1 MLTAAAAAL
10 AGGAASPPP
19 PLPGFLA
26 ALAGPLE
33 HYGLWAI
40 FVLVLLED
48 FGIPVPG
55 ETVLIAGAVYAGS
68 GRLNVVAVA
77 VVGFVAA
84 VLGDNIGYAIGR
96 FGGHAVVL
104 RWGRYV
110 GMTAERLDKAQ
121 DFFNRHGGKIITVA
135 RFIEGLR
142 QANGIIAGIIE
153 MRWLK
158 FVAFNALG
166 AALWVGTWVTLGYF
180 AGQHIATI
188 YHYITQYSYYLL
200 IVLAV
205 AFVGYVVY
213 RLRKRGKAAPGKA
226 EGGEPE
232 RGEAERERPEPGEAE
247 PERPEPGEAERKR
260 PEPGEAEPE
269 KPERLEAEREKPE
282 PGEAEREKPEPGEA
296 ERKRP
301 EPGEAEPEKPE
312 PGEAEREPG
321 AAVTGPG
328 SEEPAASDEGRSG
341 AQAPQGERGKP
352 AKTPDRS

>member
-1 MLTAAAAAL
+1 VTVAVLTAAAAAL
-10 AGGAASPPP
+10 AGGAATPP

-68 GRLNVVAVA
+68 GRLNVVAVGI
-77 VVGFVAA
+77 VGFVAA

-96 FGGHAVVL
+96 FGGRAVVL

-121 DFFNRHGGKIITVA
+121 DFFNHHGGKIITVA

-180 AGQHIATI
+180 AGQHITTV
-188 YHYITQYSYYLL
+188 YHYITQYSTYLL

-213 RLRKRGKAAPGKA
+213 RLRKRAKSK
-226 EGGEPE
+226 
-232 RGEAERERPEPGEAE
+232 PGEA
-247 PERPEPGEAERKR
+247 
-260 PEPGEAEPE
+260 
-269 KPERLEAEREKPE
+269 E
-282 PGEAEREKPEPGEA
+282 PGEAEREKPE
-296 ERKRP
+296 R
-301 EPGEAEPEKPE
+301 
-312 PGEAEREPG
+312 GEAEREPKG
-321 AAVTGPG
+321 AAVTGLT
-328 SEEPAASDEGRSG
+328 SEEPVMSDEGNSR
-341 AQAPQGERGKP
+341 AQPSDGEPGKP

>member
-1 MLTAAAAAL
+1 MLIAAAAAL
-10 AGGAASPPP
+10 AGGAASPP

-33 HYGLWAI
+33 QYGLWAI

-166 AALWVGTWVTLGYF
+166 AALWVGTWVTIGYF

-213 RLRKRGKAAPGKA
+213 RLRKREKAGPGEA
-226 EGGEPE
+226 EHAEAEHDAEAEHGEAEYGEAERQKPEPGEAEPDKPE
-232 RGEAERERPEPGEAE
+232 RLEAERERPERERPEPGEAE
-247 PERPEPGEAERKR
+247 R
-260 PEPGEAEPE
+260 EPE
-269 KPERLEAEREKPE
+269 
-282 PGEAEREKPEPGEA
+282 
-296 ERKRP
+296 
-301 EPGEAEPEKPE
+301 
-312 PGEAEREPG
+312 G
-321 AAVTGPG
+321 AAVTGPK

-341 AQAPQGERGKP
+341 AQAPQGERGRP

>member
-1 MLTAAAAAL
+1 VTVPVLTAAAAAL

-19 PLPGFLA
+19 LPGFLE

-33 HYGLWAI
+33 QYGLWAI

-68 GRLNVVAVA
+68 GRMNIVAVG

-121 DFFNRHGGKIITVA
+121 DFFNRHGGKIITIA

-158 FVAFNALG
+158 FLAFNALG
-166 AALWVGTWVTLGYF
+166 AALWVGTWVSVGYF
-180 AGQHIATI
+180 AGQHITTV
-188 YHYITQYSYYLL
+188 YHYITQYSTYLL
-200 IVLAV
+200 IALAV
-205 AFVGYVVY
+205 AFVGYVAY
-213 RLRKRGKAAPGKA
+213 RLRKRGKAQRQKA
-226 EGGEPE
+226 ERGEAERGEAERGEAE
-232 RGEAERERPEPGEAE
+232 RGEAEREP
-247 PERPEPGEAERKR
+247 K
-260 PEPGEAEPE
+260 
-269 KPERLEAEREKPE
+269 
-282 PGEAEREKPEPGEA
+282 
-296 ERKRP
+296 
-301 EPGEAEPEKPE
+301 
-312 PGEAEREPG
+312 G
-321 AAVTGPG
+321 AAGPG
-328 SEEPAASDEGRSG
+328 RTSEEPAASDEGRSH
-341 AQAPQGERGKP
+341 AQAPREASAVSRASDGKRSGRGKP
-352 AKTPDRS
+352 AQTTDRS

>member
-1 MLTAAAAAL
+1 MTPTPPPGVTVPVLTAAAAAL

-19 PLPGFLA
+19 LPGFLA

-33 HYGLWAI
+33 QYGLWAI

-68 GRLNVVAVA
+68 GRLNIVAVG

-104 RWGRYV
+104 RWGKYV

-121 DFFNRHGGKIITVA
+121 DFFNRHGGKIITIA

-166 AALWVGTWVTLGYF
+166 AALWVGTWVTIGYF

-213 RLRKRGKAAPGKA
+213 RLRKREKAGRGKA
-226 EGGEPE
+226 
-232 RGEAERERPEPGEAE
+232 EPGEAE
-247 PERPEPGEAERKR
+247 PGEAEPGEAELGEAGRGKAEPGESEHEEAEPGEAER
-260 PEPGEAEPE
+260 GEAAQE
-269 KPERLEAEREKPE
+269 KPENE
-282 PGEAEREKPEPGEA
+282 PK
-296 ERKRP
+296 
-301 EPGEAEPEKPE
+301 
-312 PGEAEREPG
+312 G
-321 AAVTGPG
+321 AAATGPS
-328 SEEPAASDEGRSG
+328 SEEPAASDEVEEPGSG
-341 AQAPQGERGKP
+341 AGEASAVISASDGKQRELGKP

>member
-1 MLTAAAAAL
+1 VTVAVLTAAAAAL
-10 AGGAASPPP
+10 AGGAATPP

-68 GRLNVVAVA
+68 GRLNVVAVGI
-77 VVGFVAA
+77 VGFVAA

-96 FGGHAVVL
+96 FGGRAVVL

-121 DFFNRHGGKIITVA
+121 DFFNHHGGKIITVA

-180 AGQHIATI
+180 AGQHITTV
-188 YHYITQYSYYLL
+188 YHYITQYSTYLL

-213 RLRKRGKAAPGKA
+213 RLRKRAKSKPGEA
-226 EGGEPE
+226 EPGEAESGEAEREKPEREKPE
-232 RGEAERERPEPGEAE
+232 RGEAEREPKGT
-247 PERPEPGEAERKR
+247 
-260 PEPGEAEPE
+260 
-269 KPERLEAEREKPE
+269 
-282 PGEAEREKPEPGEA
+282 
-296 ERKRP
+296 
-301 EPGEAEPEKPE
+301 
-312 PGEAEREPG
+312 
-321 AAVTGPG
+321 AVTGLT
-328 SEEPAASDEGRSG
+328 SEERVMSDEGNSR
-341 AQAPQGERGKP
+341 AQPSDGEPGKP

>member
-1 MLTAAAAAL
+1 VTVPVRTAAAAAL
-10 AGGAASPPP
+10 VGGAASPP

-68 GRLNVVAVA
+68 GRLNIVAVG

-121 DFFNRHGGKIITVA
+121 DFFNRHGGKIITIA

-188 YHYITQYSYYLL
+188 YHYISQYSYYLL

-205 AFVGYVVY
+205 AFVGYVAY
-213 RLRKRGKAAPGKA
+213 RLRKRGRTGRGKA
-226 EGGEPE
+226 
-232 RGEAERERPEPGEAE
+232 
-247 PERPEPGEAERKR
+247 EPGEAER
-260 PEPGEAEPE
+260 GEAEPG
-269 KPERLEAEREKPE
+269 KAE
-282 PGEAEREKPEPGEA
+282 PGEAERGKAEPGEA
-296 ERKRP
+296 ER
-301 EPGEAEPEKPE
+301 GEAAREKPANE
-312 PGEAEREPG
+312 PKSAAATGLSGEEP
-321 AAVTGPG
+321 AASG
-328 SEEPAASDEGRSG
+328 EEPAASDEGREPGSG
-341 AQAPQGERGKP
+341 AREASAVISASDGRQSEPGEP

>member
-1 MLTAAAAAL
+1 MTPAPRPRSDRPVLTAAAAAL

-33 HYGLWAI
+33 QYGLWAI

-68 GRLNVVAVA
+68 GRLNVVAVGI
-77 VVGFVAA
+77 VGFVAA

-104 RWGRYV
+104 RWGKYV

-121 DFFNRHGGKIITVA
+121 DFFNRHGGKIITIA

-142 QANGIIAGIIE
+142 QANGIIAGIIK
-153 MRWLK
+153 MHWLK

-166 AALWVGTWVTLGYF
+166 AALWVGTWVTIGYF

-205 AFVGYVVY
+205 AFVGYVVF
-213 RLRKRGKAAPGKA
+213 RLRKREKSG
-226 EGGEPE
+226 
-232 RGEAERERPEPGEAE
+232 RGEAERETPEDGEAGH
-247 PERPEPGEAERKR
+247 GEAER
-260 PEPGEAEPE
+260 GDAELE
-269 KPERLEAEREKPE
+269 KPED
-282 PGEAEREKPEPGEA
+282 GEAERES
-296 ERKRP
+296 ERT
-301 EPGEAEPEKPE
+301 
-312 PGEAEREPG
+312 
-321 AAVTGPG
+321 AVAGPS
-328 SEEPAASDEGRSG
+328 SEQAAASDEGTSSP
-341 AQAPQGERGKP
+341 QAPGGERGKP
-352 AKTPDRS
+352 

>member
-1 MLTAAAAAL
+1 VTVPVLAAAAAAL

-19 PLPGFLA
+19 QLPGFLA

-55 ETVLIAGAVYAGS
+55 ETVLIAGAVYAGA
-68 GRLNVVAVA
+68 GQLNIVAVG

-84 VLGDNIGYAIGR
+84 VIGDNIGYAIGR

-104 RWGRYV
+104 RWGKYV
-110 GMTAERLDKAQ
+110 GMTADRLDKAQ
-121 DFFNRHGGKIITVA
+121 DFFNRHGGKIITIA

-166 AALWVGTWVTLGYF
+166 AALWVGTWVTIGYF
-180 AGQHIATI
+180 AGQHITTI

-200 IVLAV
+200 IVLAL

-213 RLRKRGKAAPGKA
+213 RLRKRGKAGRGKA
-226 EGGEPE
+226 EH
-232 RGEAERERPEPGEAE
+232 GEAEHGD
-247 PERPEPGEAERKR
+247 
-260 PEPGEAEPE
+260 
-269 KPERLEAEREKPE
+269 AEREKPE
-282 PGEAEREKPEPGEA
+282 RGDAERGDAERGDAEHGDAEHGEAERGDAEREKPEREA
-296 ERKRP
+296 E
-301 EPGEAEPEKPE
+301 
-312 PGEAEREPG
+312 G
-321 AAVTGPG
+321 AAVTEREAEGAAVTERG
-328 SEEPAASDEGRSG
+328 NEEPAAGDEGTSR
-341 AQAPQGERGKP
+341 AQAPGGERGNP

>member
-1 MLTAAAAAL
+1 MLTAAAAVL
-10 AGGAASPPP
+10 VGGAASPP

-33 HYGLWAI
+33 QYGLWAI

-68 GRLNVVAVA
+68 GRLNIVAVG

-110 GMTAERLDKAQ
+110 GMTAERLNKAQ
-121 DFFNRHGGKIITVA
+121 DFFNRHGGKIITIA

-166 AALWVGTWVTLGYF
+166 AALWVGTWVTIGYF

-200 IVLAV
+200 ILLAV

-213 RLRKRGKAAPGKA
+213 RLRKRGKAVREKSGR
-226 EGGEPE
+226 E
-232 RGEAERERPEPGEAE
+232 EAEREEAD
-247 PERPEPGEAERKR
+247 
-260 PEPGEAEPE
+260 
-269 KPERLEAEREKPE
+269 REKPGR
-282 PGEAEREKPEPGEA
+282 GEAGRQTPEH
-296 ERKRP
+296 
-301 EPGEAEPEKPE
+301 EPK
-312 PGEAEREPG
+312 G
-321 AAVTGPG
+321 AAVTGV
-328 SEEPAASDEGRSG
+328 SSDEPAASDEGKELGSAAREASAVSSPNDG
-341 AQAPQGERGKP
+341 TQSEPGKQ

>member
-1 MLTAAAAAL
+1 VTVPVLTAAAAAL

-26 ALAGPLE
+26 TLAGPLE
-33 HYGLWAI
+33 QYGLWAI

-68 GRLNVVAVA
+68 GRLNIVAVG

-121 DFFNRHGGKIITVA
+121 DFFNRHGGKIITIA

-188 YHYITQYSYYLL
+188 YHYITQYSFYLL

-213 RLRKRGKAAPGKA
+213 RLRKRERAGRGKA
-226 EGGEPE
+226 EPGKSEPGKSEPGEP
-232 RGEAERERPEPGEAE
+232 GPGEAE
-247 PERPEPGEAERKR
+247 PGEA
-260 PEPGEAEPE
+260 A
-269 KPERLEAEREKPE
+269 REKPE
-282 PGEAEREKPEPGEA
+282 NEP
-296 ERKRP
+296 K
-301 EPGEAEPEKPE
+301 
-312 PGEAEREPG
+312 G
-321 AAVTGPG
+321 AAATGL
-328 SEEPAASDEGRSG
+328 SSAEPAASDEGEEPGSG
-341 AQAPQGERGKP
+341 AREASAVISASDERQSESGKP
-352 AKTPDRS
+352 AKTPDSS

>member
-1 MLTAAAAAL
+1 VLTAAAAAL

-26 ALAGPLE
+26 TLAGPLQ

-68 GRLNVVAVA
+68 GRMNIVAVGL
-77 VVGFVAA
+77 VGFIAA

-104 RWGRYV
+104 RWGKYV

-158 FVAFNALG
+158 FLAFNALG
-166 AALWVGTWVTLGYF
+166 AALWVGTWVTIGYF
-180 AGQHIATI
+180 AGQHITTI

-213 RLRKRGKAAPGKA
+213 RLRKRAKSK
-226 EGGEPE
+226 
-232 RGEAERERPEPGEAE
+232 
-247 PERPEPGEAERKR
+247 
-260 PEPGEAEPE
+260 
-269 KPERLEAEREKPE
+269 
-282 PGEAEREKPEPGEA
+282 PGEAEREKPGDGEA
-296 ERKRP
+296 EHG
-301 EPGEAEPEKPE
+301 EAEGGEAEPEQPERMDAEPE
-312 PGEAEREPG
+312 PRG
-321 AAVTGPG
+321 AAMTGQA
-328 SEEPAASDEGRSG
+328 SEQPAANDEGTNR
-341 AQAPQGERGKP
+341 AQAPGGERGNP

>member
-1 MLTAAAAAL
+1 MTPAPRPRSDRPVLIAAAAAL

-26 ALAGPLE
+26 TLAGPLQ

-68 GRLNVVAVA
+68 GRMNIVAVGL
-77 VVGFVAA
+77 VGFIAA

-104 RWGRYV
+104 RWGKYV

-166 AALWVGTWVTLGYF
+166 AALWVGTWVTIGYF

-213 RLRKRGKAAPGKA
+213 RLRKREKAGPGEAEHAKA
-226 EGGEPE
+226 EHDAEAEHGEAEHGEAEHDAEAEHGEAEREKPE
-232 RGEAERERPEPGEAE
+232 RREAERERPERLEGERE
-247 PERPEPGEAERKR
+247 GPERER

-269 KPERLEAEREKPE
+269 KPERLEAE
-282 PGEAEREKPEPGEA
+282 
-296 ERKRP
+296 
-301 EPGEAEPEKPE
+301 PEKP
-312 PGEAEREPG
+312 
-321 AAVTGPG
+321 
-328 SEEPAASDEGRSG
+328 
-341 AQAPQGERGKP
+341 
-352 AKTPDRS
+352 